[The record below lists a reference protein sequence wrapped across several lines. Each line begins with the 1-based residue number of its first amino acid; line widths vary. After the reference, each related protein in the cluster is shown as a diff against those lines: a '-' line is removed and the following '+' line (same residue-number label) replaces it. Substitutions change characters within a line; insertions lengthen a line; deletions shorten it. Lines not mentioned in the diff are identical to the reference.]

1 MKVLIVV
8 DMQNDFITGALG
20 TPEARGIVDRVVEKI
35 KGFDGMVLATRD
47 THGENYLSSAEGKKL
62 PVPHCIKGTAG
73 WQLCREIERLLVTPP
88 IDKPTFGSAELG
100 QMLSS
105 YNKIKPITEVTLIGV
120 CTDICVISNA
130 LLVKAFPAR
139 GSRQSGCLLLCGHHP
154 RKPPKSPG
162 GNAGLPDRR
171 GGYLS
176 PSLPRYILR
185 RRCFFEKISSALFH
199 FI

>member
-20 TPEARGIVDRVVEKI
+20 TPEARSIVDRVVEKI

-130 LLVKAFPAR
+130 MLVKAFLPEATVKVDA
-139 GSRQSGCLLLCGHHP
+139 SCC
-154 RKPPKSPG
+154 
-162 GNAGLPDRR
+162 AGTTPESHRR
-171 GGYLS
+171 
-176 PSLPRYILR
+176 
-185 RRCFFEKISSALFH
+185 ALEAMQVCQ
-199 FI
+199 IAVEGI

>member
-20 TPEARGIVDRVVEKI
+20 TPEAQAIVDRVVSRI

-47 THGENYLSSAEGKKL
+47 THGPGYLSSAEGKKL
-62 PVPHCIKGTAG
+62 PVPHCIKGSDG
-73 WQLCREIERLLVTPP
+73 WALHREIEKLLVTPP

-105 YNKIKPITEVTLIGV
+105 YNKIKPITEVTLVGL

-130 LLVKAFPAR
+130 LLVKAFLPETPVKVDAA
-139 GSRQSGCLLLCGHHP
+139 CC
-154 RKPPKSPG
+154 
-162 GNAGLPDRR
+162 AGTTPESHKR
-171 GGYLS
+171 
-176 PSLPRYILR
+176 
-185 RRCFFEKISSALFH
+185 ALDAMAVCQ
-199 FI
+199 IEIENG